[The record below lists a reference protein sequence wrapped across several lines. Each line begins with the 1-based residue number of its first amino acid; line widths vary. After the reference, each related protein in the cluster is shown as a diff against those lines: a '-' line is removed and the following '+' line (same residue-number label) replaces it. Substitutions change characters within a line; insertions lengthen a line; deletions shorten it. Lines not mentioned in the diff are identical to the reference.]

1 MEYDAIQRKMSKRE
15 GEIEQL
21 KFERDE
27 YRAQGKNLNN
37 EIKNLKAANQIL
49 DRKLKAEQAERM
61 SMSNASY
68 ISNAGL
74 GAMAGR
80 FGGGAKENAKDILSR
95 SIMDASMHRP
105 GNTSIMDINSGFARG
120 NN

>member
-1 MEYDAIQRKMSKRE
+1 MKILENKVEQLKMEYDALQRKMSKRE

-68 ISNAGL
+68 ISNWIVL
-74 GAMAGR
+74 R
-80 FGGGAKENAKDILSR
+80 LSK
-95 SIMDASMHRP
+95 H
-105 GNTSIMDINSGFARG
+105 
-120 NN
+120 